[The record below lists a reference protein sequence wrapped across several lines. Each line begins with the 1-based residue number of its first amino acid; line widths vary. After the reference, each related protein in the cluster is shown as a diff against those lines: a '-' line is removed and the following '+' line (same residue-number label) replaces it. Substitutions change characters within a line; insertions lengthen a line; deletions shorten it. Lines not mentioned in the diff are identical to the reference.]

1 MPHIRRDSV
10 RPSLLKSKRGVGLLM
25 SWILPRPPSALL
37 LGRRRRRRRHRF
49 KFSLGPLFS
58 LDPFSFQ
65 LNLSPL
71 FSSSSFPVKEKQKEE
86 AKTKSKRPGVSLFL
100 SFCVCGKFSFQ
111 RHALINCNL
120 LCLRTTIESA
130 TKGPIRL
137 EIVFP
142 FYVEISPILIL
153 FICSTNDDVETMTN
167 LITGQV

>member
-1 MPHIRRDSV
+1 MIPSV

-37 LGRRRRRRRHRF
+37 LGRRRRRRRRRRF

-71 FSSSSFPVKEKQKEE
+71 FFFFFFSCERKTKGRSQ
-86 AKTKSKRPGVSLFL
+86 TKSKRPGVSLFL

-130 TKGPIRL
+130 TKGPISSRNSL
-137 EIVFP
+137 P
-142 FYVEISPILIL
+142 LDVEISPILIL

-167 LITGQV
+167 LITGQI